1 VMLGQLRRLLEVSE
15 LPSVTIRVVPYDA
28 GAVPAGV
35 SKFRILRFALPNVAD
50 IVQTEELTRHRN
62 LDTPEEVEVYEET
75 FRILAGLSADSVASR
90 AMIVEKL
97 RTYEAVAE

>member
-1 VMLGQLRRLLEVSE
+1 MLGQLRRLLEVSE
-15 LPSVTIRVVPYDA
+15 LPHISLRVVPYDA

-62 LDTPEEVEVYEET
+62 LDAPGEVAIYEET
-75 FRILAGLSADSVASR
+75 FRILAGLSADPTASQ
-90 AMIVEKL
+90 AMILEKL
-97 RTYEAVAE
+97 KTYDATAE